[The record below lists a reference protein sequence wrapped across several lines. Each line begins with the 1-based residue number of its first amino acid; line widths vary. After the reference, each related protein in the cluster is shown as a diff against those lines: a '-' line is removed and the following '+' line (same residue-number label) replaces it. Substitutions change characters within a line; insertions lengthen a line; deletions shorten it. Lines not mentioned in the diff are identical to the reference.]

1 MSKFKVKVFEVH
13 SWDTEVEAKDE
24 QEARQK
30 VYKQIKLGNDIPDSN
45 YLEYSHLM
53 NEDSWDVSKIK

>member
-30 VYKQIKLGNDIPDSN
+30 VHKKIKSGNDLPDSN
-45 YLEYSHLM
+45 NLEYSHTM
-53 NEDSWDVSKIK
+53 SEESWDVGKVK